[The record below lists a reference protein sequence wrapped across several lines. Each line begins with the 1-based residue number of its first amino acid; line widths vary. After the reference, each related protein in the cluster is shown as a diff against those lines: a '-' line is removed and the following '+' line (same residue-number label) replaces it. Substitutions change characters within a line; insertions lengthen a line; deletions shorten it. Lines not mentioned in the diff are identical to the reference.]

1 MVHIA
6 LVGFLPCGNGQS
18 CDMHPFGCG
27 NLLVLNQEDY
37 GVGML
42 LRLQMMVPNEL
53 SCYTVNSDGSYG
65 CCVCFV
71 AREYAAGD
79 NGHRLDGRTIQ
90 ITDVCTCN
98 DANCSMRRLY
108 HHNVDY
114 GYARV
119 VDY

>member
-53 SCYTVNSDGSYG
+53 SCYTINSDGSDG
-65 CCVCFV
+65 WRVCFV
-71 AREYAAGD
+71 AREYTAGEKM
-79 NGHRLDGRTIQ
+79 
-90 ITDVCTCN
+90 DVSWMDTP
-98 DANCSMRRLY
+98 
-108 HHNVDY
+108 
-114 GYARV
+114 YASLMCLHAMMPTA
-119 VDY
+119 